1 MIWVDERIV
10 TAHDWTDAPI
20 TGVVASAWRGVPYST
35 YFTAR
40 ENLMQMWSV
49 LTHCLVAVALLA
61 PICRPAVGAEEFTV
75 QPLSDDQAAEYNLNP
90 VFYRKGTLAE
100 GILIATSERVSDIA
114 HQEAA
119 YQFSM
124 IMRSISPPIAQSIRD
139 RKVLC
144 ILIAHDELTSQLPQ
158 FTSEKTGRE
167 LDFYNWRSRGFLTHK
182 DGRPTVVFAEE
193 DVLEFEGGMQLE
205 SILIHEFGHVVQ
217 GAGFDKGLQ
226 NRLTECFER
235 AKEAGRWNDGRA
247 AQRFRR
253 VKGEEPVR
261 LFDALVK
268 SFPAESPMLIKDCLN
283 SGDILVNGMPTH
295 ANVTVTEEDK
305 VLIVF
310 GGEKQCY
317 AAKNKAEYWAEGL
330 QCWYDT
336 NRTMDHDH
344 NHIHSRDQL
353 KNYDA
358 PLARLCHDVLG
369 DSDWRFVSPR
379 ERAGQ
384 GHLKGFD
391 PTNSPEAVDPEHIER
406 AAYDYY
412 DGYWKEYW
420 QRLYDKHESVKRHPV
435 PDSPLWL
442 TYPGG
447 EGPGSGTH
455 IVLVAADQ
463 EYRSEQSM
471 PMLAKI
477 LSKRH
482 GFDCTVLFSL
492 NEKNLV
498 DPTQK
503 IRWQDKS
510 VQHRIPGLQHLQ
522 NADLLILFSRL
533 ITLPHEQIQHVIR
546 YLDSGKPVIGIRTAN
561 HGFLESFPY
570 RKDGKNVR
578 FGEDVLGGSFRSHHG
593 NWHADST
600 RGIPVDGMQDH
611 PILRGVSDIWGPS
624 DVYRTYPEGQSLP
637 DGCQA
642 LVLGQPLLGRS
653 SGDGVN
659 PKKIPLP
666 VAWTKNWTGNSG
678 KTARVF
684 HVTMGSA
691 KDYQNPGLRRLTTNA
706 VYWCLKSDNLIDPGS
721 SVDYIGD
728 YKPLASG
735 FAYNK
740 LGVVPQKPE
749 AYR

>member
-1 MIWVDERIV
+1 M
-10 TAHDWTDAPI
+10 HLS
-20 TGVVASAWRGVPYST
+20 SALSHGLIALT
-35 YFTAR
+35 
-40 ENLMQMWSV
+40 V
-49 LTHCLVAVALLA
+49 LTPFCAQMY
-61 PICRPAVGAEEFTV
+61 GAEEFTV
-75 QPLSDDQAAEYNLNP
+75 RPLSDELATEYSLSTA
-90 VFYRKGTLAE
+90 FYSKGTMAE
-100 GILIATSERVSDIA
+100 GILIATSERVSDVA

-124 IMRSISPPIAQSIRD
+124 IMRSISPQIAQSIRA
-139 RKVLC
+139 KQVLC
-144 ILIAHDELTSQLPQ
+144 ILLGHDELTSQLPQ
-158 FTSEKTGRE
+158 FASEKTGQE
-167 LDFYNWRSRGFLTHK
+167 LDFYNWRSRGFLTRRN
-182 DGRPTVVFAEE
+182 GRPTVVFAEE

-226 NRLTECFER
+226 DRLTECFEL
-235 AKEAGRWNDGRA
+235 AKAAGLWNDGRA

-253 VKGEEPVR
+253 VRGDVPVR

-268 SFPAESPMLIKDCLN
+268 SFPAQSPSLIRLCLD
-283 SGDILVNGMPTH
+283 SGDILVNGKPTH
-295 ANVTVTEEDK
+295 TDVMVTEEDK

-317 AAKNKAEYWAEGL
+317 AAKNRAEYWAEGL

-344 NHIHSRDQL
+344 NRIHTREQL
-353 KNYDA
+353 KDYDA

-379 ERAGQ
+379 ERAGE
-384 GHLKGFD
+384 GHLKDFD
-391 PTNSPEAVDPEHIER
+391 PAASPEAVDPEHIKT

-412 DGYWKEYW
+412 DNYWNEYW
-420 QRLYDKHESVKRHPV
+420 SRLHDKHASVKLHPV

-447 EGPGSGTH
+447 EGPGRGRH
-455 IVLVAADQ
+455 VVLVAADQ

-492 NEKNLV
+492 NESDHV

-503 IRWQDKS
+503 IRWQDKT
-510 VQHRIPGLQHLQ
+510 VQHRIPGLEHLQ

-533 ITLPHEQIQHVIR
+533 ITLSDDQIQHVVS
-546 YLDSGKPVIGIRTAN
+546 YVDSGKPIIGIRTAN
-561 HGFLESFPY
+561 HGFLENFPY
-570 RKDGKNVR
+570 QKEGKNVH
-578 FGEDVLGGSFRSHHG
+578 FGEDVLGGSFRGHHG

-600 RGIPVDGMQDH
+600 RGIPVEAMQDH
-611 PILRGVSDIWGPS
+611 PILRGVSNVWGPS
-624 DVYRTYPEGQSLP
+624 DVYRTYPEGKSLP

-642 LVLGQPLLGRS
+642 LLLGQPLVGRS
-653 SGDGVN
+653 PDDAANS
-659 PKKIPLP
+659 KKIPLP
-666 VAWTKNWTGNSG
+666 IAWTKTWTGNSG
-678 KTARVF
+678 QTARIF
-684 HVTMGSA
+684 HVTMGSG
-691 KDYQNPGLRRLTTNA
+691 KDYENPGLRRLTTNA
-706 VYWCLKSDNLIDPGS
+706 VYWCLKIDNLIDPDS
-721 SVDYIGD
+721 SVEYIDDYR
-728 YKPLASG
+728 PLASG
-735 FAYNK
+735 FAYDK
-740 LGVVPQKPE
+740 LGVVPQKPD

>member
-1 MIWVDERIV
+1 MQIR
-10 TAHDWTDAPI
+10 
-20 TGVVASAWRGVPYST
+20 SALS
-35 YFTAR
+35 
-40 ENLMQMWSV
+40 
-49 LTHCLVAVALLA
+49 HCLVGLALLT
-61 PICRPAVGAEEFTV
+61 PTSFQPVGAEEFTV
-75 QPLSDDQAAEYNLNP
+75 RPLSDEQATEYNLSTA
-90 VFYRKGTLAE
+90 FYRKGTMAE
-100 GILIATSERVSDIA
+100 GILIATSDRVSDVA

-124 IMRSISPPIAQSIRD
+124 IMRSISSPIAQSIREK
-139 RKVLC
+139 KVLC
-144 ILIAHDELTSQLPQ
+144 ILIGHDELTSQLPQ
-158 FTSEKTGRE
+158 FASDKTGRE

-182 DGRPTVVFAEE
+182 NGRPTVVFAEE
-193 DVLEFEGGMQLE
+193 DVLEFEGGMQFE

-226 NRLTECFER
+226 DRLTECFEL
-235 AKEAGRWNDGRA
+235 AKEAGLWNDGRA

-253 VKGEEPVR
+253 VKTDVPVS

-268 SFPAESPMLIKDCLN
+268 WFPAESPALIKVCLD
-283 SGDILVNGMPTH
+283 SGDILVNGKSTH
-295 ANVTVTEEDK
+295 ANVMVTKEDK
-305 VLIVF
+305 VLIAF
-310 GGEKQCY
+310 RGEKQCY

-344 NHIHSRDQL
+344 NHIHTRAQL
-353 KNYDA
+353 KEYDV

-379 ERAGQ
+379 KRAGE
-384 GHLKGFD
+384 GHLKDFD
-391 PTNSPEAVDPEHIER
+391 PATSPEAVDPEHIET

-420 QRLYDKHESVKRHPV
+420 QRLYSKHQSVKRHPV

-447 EGPGSGTH
+447 EGPGNGRH
-455 IVLVAADQ
+455 VVLVAADQ

-477 LSKRH
+477 LSKHH

-492 NEKNLV
+492 NDKDQV

-510 VQHRIPGLQHLQ
+510 VQHSIPGLEHLQ
-522 NADLLILFSRL
+522 GADLLILFSRL
-533 ITLPHEQIQHVIR
+533 ITLPDDQIQHVIT
-546 YLDSGKPVIGIRTAN
+546 YLDSGKPVVGIRTAN
-561 HGFLESFPY
+561 HGFLENFPY
-570 RKDGKNVR
+570 KKAGKNVR
-578 FGEDVLGGSFRSHHG
+578 LGEDILGGSFRSHHG

-600 RGIPVDGMQDH
+600 RGIPVDGMQGH
-611 PILRGVSDIWGPS
+611 PILRGVRDIWGPS

-637 DGCQA
+637 DDCQA

-653 SGDGVN
+653 PNDDIN
-659 PKKIPLP
+659 PKKISLP
-666 VAWTKNWTGNSG
+666 VAWTKSWTGNSG

-706 VYWCLKSDNLIDPGS
+706 VYWCLEFENLIDADS

-735 FAYNK
+735 FAYEK
-740 LGVVPQKPE
+740 LGVVPQNPE